1 MSTDH
6 SVNFQLCSS
15 LIEKGDCEKMLEVKI
30 DCKHNFDETLYSK
43 ANNKMRALAR
53 ATP

>member
-1 MSTDH
+1 MSTDQ

-15 LIEKGDCEKMLEVKI
+15 LIEKSDCEKMLGVKI

-43 ANNKMRALAR
+43 ANNKMRALAK